1 MMNQIKNISIT
12 DIKQSISTFSR
23 ELKHN
28 IKDIFKL
35 PYAIH
40 YIVFSVFLTILFI
53 IATFPYEVF
62 IRKQIEQVE
71 KQVTRSLF
79 VDDINFNLL
88 STSSVKNIS
97 AILKDGSS
105 LIIESLLFDMYY
117 NPYTIFIKRNI
128 NGKLQFKK
136 FEFKNSDISIISRGR
151 FLFDVIR
158 AKVSDVPEKG
168 ILSLSLRDTDI
179 KGIMIKGFEIPP
191 VSLKQIKY
199 ESEFISKNTLKIKY
213 IIFTGPDLKGNASGV
228 IVFGNTIRNSNIDL
242 TINIDSQSNLL
253 NQYRVL
259 LGDMVKPGQNQ
270 LTFTINGPLFNPRI
284 NMKNLHNE
292 IQ

>member
-1 MMNQIKNISIT
+1 MMNSIKNISIA
-12 DIKQSISTFSR
+12 DIKQTIITFFR

-40 YIVFSVFLTILFI
+40 YIIFSVILTILFV

-62 IRKQIEQVE
+62 IRKQIEQIE
-71 KQVTRSLF
+71 KQATRSLF
-79 VDDINFNLL
+79 VADIDYNIFT
-88 STSSVKNIS
+88 TSSFKNIS

-105 LIIESLLFDMYY
+105 VNIKSLLFDMSY
-117 NPYTIFIKRNI
+117 NPYTLFIKRNI
-128 NGKLQFKK
+128 NGKLIFED
-136 FEFKNSDISIISRGR
+136 FEFKNTGVSIISRGR
-151 FLFDVIR
+151 ILFDILK
-158 AKVSDVPEKG
+158 AKDNDVPEKG

-191 VSLKQIKY
+191 VTLKQVKY

-213 IIFTGPDLKGNASGV
+213 IIFTGPDLKGNANGV
-228 IVFGNTIRNSNIDL
+228 IVLGNSIRNSNIDL

-259 LGDMVKPGQNQ
+259 LGDMIKPGQNQ
-270 LTFTINGPLFNPRI
+270 LSFTINGPLVNPRI
-284 NMKNLHNE
+284 DIRNLQN
-292 IQ
+292 

>member
-1 MMNQIKNISIT
+1 MMNSIKNISIA
-12 DIKQSISTFSR
+12 DIKQTIITFLR

-40 YIVFSVFLTILFI
+40 YIIFSVILTILFV

-62 IRKQIEQVE
+62 IRKQIEQIE
-71 KQVTRSLF
+71 KQATRSLF
-79 VDDINFNLL
+79 VADIDYNIFT
-88 STSSVKNIS
+88 TSSFKNIS

-105 LIIESLLFDMYY
+105 VNIKSLLFDMSY
-117 NPYTIFIKRNI
+117 NPYTLFIKRNI
-128 NGKLQFKK
+128 NGKLIFED
-136 FEFKNSDISIISRGR
+136 FEFKNTGVSIISRGR
-151 FLFDVIR
+151 ILFDILK
-158 AKVSDVPEKG
+158 AKDNDVPEKG

-191 VSLKQIKY
+191 VTLKQVKY

-213 IIFTGPDLKGNASGV
+213 IIFTGPDLKGNANGV
-228 IVFGNTIRNSNIDL
+228 IVLGNSIRNSNIDL

-259 LGDMVKPGQNQ
+259 LGDMIKPGQNQ
-270 LTFTINGPLFNPRI
+270 LSFTINGPLVNPRI
-284 NMKNLHNE
+284 DIRNLQN
-292 IQ
+292 

>member
-1 MMNQIKNISIT
+1 MNSIKNISIA
-12 DIKQSISTFSR
+12 DIKQTIITFFR

-40 YIVFSVFLTILFI
+40 YIIFSVILTILFV

-62 IRKQIEQVE
+62 IRKQIEQIE
-71 KQVTRSLF
+71 KQATRSLF
-79 VDDINFNLL
+79 VADIDYNIFT
-88 STSSVKNIS
+88 TSSFKNIS

-105 LIIESLLFDMYY
+105 VNIKSLLFDMSY
-117 NPYTIFIKRNI
+117 NPYTLFIKRNI
-128 NGKLQFKK
+128 NGKLIFED
-136 FEFKNSDISIISRGR
+136 FEFKNTGVSIISRGR
-151 FLFDVIR
+151 ILFDILK
-158 AKVSDVPEKG
+158 AKDNDVPEKG

-191 VSLKQIKY
+191 VTLKQVKY

-213 IIFTGPDLKGNASGV
+213 IIFTGPDLKGNANGV
-228 IVFGNTIRNSNIDL
+228 IVLGNSIRNSNIDL

-259 LGDMVKPGQNQ
+259 LGDMIKPGQNQ
-270 LTFTINGPLFNPRI
+270 LSFTINGPLVNPRI
-284 NMKNLHNE
+284 DIRNLQN
-292 IQ
+292 

>member
-1 MMNQIKNISIT
+1 MMNSIKNISIA
-12 DIKQSISTFSR
+12 DIKQTIITFFR

-40 YIVFSVFLTILFI
+40 YIIFSVILTILFV

-62 IRKQIEQVE
+62 IRKQIEQIE
-71 KQVTRSLF
+71 KQATRSLF
-79 VDDINFNLL
+79 VADIDYNIFT
-88 STSSVKNIS
+88 TSSFKNIS

-105 LIIESLLFDMYY
+105 VNIKSLLFDMSY
-117 NPYTIFIKRNI
+117 NPYTLFIKRNI
-128 NGKLQFKK
+128 NGKLIFED
-136 FEFKNSDISIISRGR
+136 FEFKNTGVSIISRGR
-151 FLFDVIR
+151 ILFDILK
-158 AKVSDVPEKG
+158 AKDNDVPEKG

-179 KGIMIKGFEIPP
+179 KGIIIKGFEIPP
-191 VSLKQIKY
+191 VTLKQVKY

-213 IIFTGPDLKGNASGV
+213 IIFTGPDLKGNANGV
-228 IVFGNTIRNSNIDL
+228 IVLGNSIRNSNIDL

-259 LGDMVKPGQNQ
+259 LGDMIKPGQNQ
-270 LTFTINGPLFNPRI
+270 LSFTINGPLVNPRI
-284 NMKNLHNE
+284 DIRNL
-292 IQ
+292 Q